1 MTIIIKYVFVT
12 VPFLLSPVFNVSQ
25 SSTIFI
31 GPVPN
36 LIVIRKASSS
46 QQWKEIQRPTA
57 KH

>member
-1 MTIIIKYVFVT
+1 MTIIIKYVFEA

-31 GPVPN
+31 GSVPS
-36 LIVIRKASSS
+36 LIVIRKTSSS